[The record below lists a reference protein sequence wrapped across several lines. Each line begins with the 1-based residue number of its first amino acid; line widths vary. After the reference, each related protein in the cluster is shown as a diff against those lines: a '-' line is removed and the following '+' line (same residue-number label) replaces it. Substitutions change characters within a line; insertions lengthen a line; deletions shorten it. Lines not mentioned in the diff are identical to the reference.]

1 MKKLLLLMTLM
12 VIAGVCL
19 AQFAAR
25 PDWVTFTRTSDT
37 TGTIRW
43 ATTPSD
49 LVVYYYLSIMPD
61 TDLNYFPE
69 PTGGE
74 PPWNGGAVPGSSA
87 PLGHYLETPGV
98 YKWDS
103 PLVLN
108 PAVNYI
114 AYVAAVNDGWAWN
127 ISSVASSFHN
137 PPPPP
142 VLPVE
147 LSSFSAVPTA
157 QNYVKLTWVSQSETN
172 LLGYRVYRCETSNQ
186 EEALNVTPVMIP
198 ATNTTTTQSYN
209 YTDEEVERGVS
220 YYYWLESIDMEQSNF
235 HGPVNVT
242 TSADTPAILTEMTT
256 MRDAYPNPFRTNEQ
270 LSIEVLVKAG
280 EKGQLTIY
288 NVAGQTV
295 KTYSVSEGQNILN
308 WNGKDSKGNNCSAG
322 IYFYKLNT
330 PSLNQTKKLVIV
342 K

>member
-1 MKKLLLLMTLM
+1 MKKLLLVVALL
-12 VIAGVCL
+12 VIAGICL

-49 LVVYYYLSIMPD
+49 FVVYYYLSIMPD
-61 TDLNYFPE
+61 TDLIYFPE

-74 PPWNGGAVPGSSA
+74 PPWNGGAVPGASA
-87 PLGHYLETPGV
+87 PLGDYLEAPGV

-108 PAVNYI
+108 PAINYI
-114 AYVAAVNDGWAWN
+114 AYVAAVNGGWAWD
-127 ISSVASSFHN
+127 IGSIASSFHN
-137 PPPPP
+137 PPP

-147 LSSFSAVPTA
+147 LSSFSAIPTA
-157 QNYVKLTWVSQSETN
+157 QNYVKLTWISQSETN
-172 LLGYRVYRCETSNQ
+172 LLGYRVYRGETSNQ
-186 EEALNVTPVMIP
+186 IDAVNVSPIMIP

-209 YTDEEVERGVS
+209 FTDEEVERGVS
-220 YYYWLESIDMEQSNF
+220 YYYWLVSIEWGQSNF

-242 TSADTPAILTEMTT
+242 TSADTPPSLTEMTI
-256 MRDAYPNPFRTNEQ
+256 MRDAQANPFRTNEQ

-295 KTYSVSEGQNILN
+295 KTYNVSEGQNLLN
-308 WNGKDSKGNNCSAG
+308 WNGKDGKGNSCSAG

-330 PSLNQTKKLVIV
+330 PSLNQTKKLIII